1 MPRSLESLRLYIS
14 EIDLL
19 LGREYIGSR
28 RGSNGGRN
36 GALLLCPRHS
46 CKKQE
51 DTERPRNGQG
61 TYSIHNLV

>member
-1 MPRSLESLRLYIS
+1 
-14 EIDLL
+14 
-19 LGREYIGSR
+19 
-28 RGSNGGRN
+28 
-36 GALLLCPRHS
+36 LCPRHS